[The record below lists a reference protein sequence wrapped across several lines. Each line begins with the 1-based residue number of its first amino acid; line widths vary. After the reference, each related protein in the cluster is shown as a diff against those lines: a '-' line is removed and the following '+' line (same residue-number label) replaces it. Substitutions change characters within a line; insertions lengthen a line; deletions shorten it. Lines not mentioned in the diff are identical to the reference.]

1 LFGDF
6 SLVRSSVGYGFS
18 KQTSWLIDSIA
29 CQQDL
34 S

>member
-1 LFGDF
+1 LFGVF
-6 SLVRSSVGYGFS
+6 SLDHSSVGYGFS
-18 KQTSWLIDSIA
+18 KQTSWLIESIA